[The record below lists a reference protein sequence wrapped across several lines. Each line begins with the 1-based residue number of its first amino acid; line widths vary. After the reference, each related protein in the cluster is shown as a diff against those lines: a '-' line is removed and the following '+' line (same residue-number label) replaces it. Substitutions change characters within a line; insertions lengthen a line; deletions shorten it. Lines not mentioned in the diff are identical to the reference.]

1 MRRVTSTTFLESV
14 EPFTSLERVLRSF
27 FRWSSKS
34 NFLFRANF
42 LTRINL
48 PFYMGPGARAVH
60 FSLVFFLAFKAPP
73 LTSFFLRIFHRER
86 GSNARVIEVFL
97 LVSQSVGS

>member
-1 MRRVTSTTFLESV
+1 
-14 EPFTSLERVLRSF
+14 
-27 FRWSSKS
+27 
-34 NFLFRANF
+34 
-42 LTRINL
+42 
-48 PFYMGPGARAVH
+48 MGPGARAVH

-97 LVSQSVGS
+97 LVSQSVGLSDVPGDPGSQLPYQEFSPYYLAPI